1 MNNILIDTGF
11 WYGLYDRRDNFYHQ
25 ANNLYE
31 YLALGQIL
39 IPYPTIYETINTR
52 FSKNKEGIES
62 FEKLIS
68 EPNVILIDDSN
79 YKGTALELTFNSSIR
94 LNKPYSLVDMIL
106 RLILSDSTLKIDF
119 LLSFNPEDFF
129 DVCASRNISILTE

>member
-11 WYGLYDRRDNFYHQ
+11 WYGLYDQRDNYYHQ
-25 ANNLYE
+25 ANKLYE
-31 YLALGQIL
+31 YLSLGQIL

-52 FSKNKEGIES
+52 FAKNKEGIQS

-68 EPNVILIDDSN
+68 KPNVLLIDDRD
-79 YKGTALELTFNSSIR
+79 YKEKALELTFDSSIR

-129 DVCASRNISILTE
+129 DVCMKRNIKILYE